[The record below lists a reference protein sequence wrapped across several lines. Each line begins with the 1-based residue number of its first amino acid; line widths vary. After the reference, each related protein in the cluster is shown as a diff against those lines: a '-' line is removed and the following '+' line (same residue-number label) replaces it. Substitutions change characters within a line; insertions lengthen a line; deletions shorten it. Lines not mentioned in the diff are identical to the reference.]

1 MKAVVLFSGG
11 PDSTTVLYLALK
23 RGFQVFPLTFDYGQ
37 LAEREIEHAR
47 AIAERLRLRLLV
59 VDLAAMKGI
68 YSGSTSL
75 VDDRIPITEEF
86 TSPIIVPFR
95 NGIMLA
101 IAVAYAQSIG
111 ATHVFYGAQESD
123 AAHYPDCRPSFV
135 EAFREVAKRGTD
147 SEIEIEAPLASMK
160 KSEVIK
166 LGTELGVPFKL
177 TWSCYRQVK
186 RHCGVCEL
194 YSEQLAAM
202 EKLGYRQGERH
213 CGVCES
219 CNNRK
224 RAFLEAGIK
233 DPTMYENP

>member
-1 MKAVVLFSGG
+1 MKAVVVFSGG

-47 AIAERLRLRLLV
+47 AIAERLGLRLLA

-75 VDDRIPITEEF
+75 VDERIPITEEF

-111 ATHVFYGAQESD
+111 ATHVFYGAQGSD

-135 EAFREVAKRGTD
+135 EAFREAARRGTD

-177 TWSCYRQVK
+177 TWSCYRQ
-186 RHCGVCEL
+186 
-194 YSEQLAAM
+194 
-202 EKLGYRQGERH
+202 GERH

-233 DPTMYENP
+233 DPTMYEKP

>member
-1 MKAVVLFSGG
+1 MKAVVVFSGG

-47 AIAERLRLRLLV
+47 VIAERLGLRLLA

-75 VDDRIPITEEF
+75 VDESIPITEEF

-111 ATHVFYGAQESD
+111 ATHVFYGAQGSD

-135 EAFREVAKRGTD
+135 EAFREAARRGTD

-177 TWSCYRQVK
+177 TWSCYRQ
-186 RHCGVCEL
+186 
-194 YSEQLAAM
+194 
-202 EKLGYRQGERH
+202 GERH

-233 DPTMYENP
+233 DPTMYEKP

>member
-1 MKAVVLFSGG
+1 MKAVVVSSGG

-47 AIAERLRLRLLV
+47 SIAERLGLRLLA
-59 VDLAAMKGI
+59 VDLAAMKGV

-75 VDDRIPITEEF
+75 VDERIPITEEF

-135 EAFREVAKRGTD
+135 EAFREAARRGTD

-177 TWSCYRQVK
+177 TWSCYRQ
-186 RHCGVCEL
+186 
-194 YSEQLAAM
+194 
-202 EKLGYRQGERH
+202 GERH

-224 RAFLEAGIK
+224 RAFLEAGIR